1 MQLRFIYQEQVN
13 EWTKKIRK
21 EGYNIDRQI
30 NGIKREEMK
39 VSFMLYNVFLTQEFL
54 EYNFKISP
62 PKKKNFPW

>member
-39 VSFMLYNVFLTQEFL
+39 VSFMFYNVFITQEYL
-54 EYNFKISP
+54 EYNFEISP